1 MRVGKAV
8 QPWPHGSG
16 FTGSFIHSLIQP
28 AAGEHWGPGVQMW
41 AYRDGGGGDEGQV
54 DKDQGAEPGW
64 AEGWGEWGG
73 RSGWL
78 AAPPTLV
85 PAPHSPAGP
94 PSGPT
99 VSAFWKNGPCHT
111 GLPSPSGTQA
121 GRAAGCIVASR
132 QSHGARWGPHPS
144 PLPAAQYPLVSL
156 RLVSC
161 VPSGG
166 RLL

>member
-28 AAGEHWGPGVQMW
+28 AAGEHWGLGVQMW

-85 PAPHSPAGP
+85 PPPLPPQDHHLDPPCPLSGRTGPATLGCLHHLERRQAGP
-94 PSGPT
+94 PAVPQPHGGVTAQGGAPI
-99 VSAFWKNGPCHT
+99 PP
-111 GLPSPSGTQA
+111 LSPQRS
-121 GRAAGCIVASR
+121 I
-132 QSHGARWGPHPS
+132 P
-144 PLPAAQYPLVSL
+144 
-156 RLVSC
+156 
-161 VPSGG
+161 
-166 RLL
+166 